1 MANDFNPNM
10 AGLILGE
17 ATMAGAILG
26 EAVQARDEPCMIGTI
41 RRSVLKTAGDLIDG
55 DRARDYGDAYEMHK
69 RIAAGWSQ
77 VLGVDVKAHEVA
89 LCMAWLKISR
99 LVETPSHAD
108 SYVDAVAYM
117 ALAAEI
123 EKRDSA

>member
-1 MANDFNPNM
+1 MANDFGANM
-10 AGLILGE
+10 VGEILGE
-17 ATMAGAILG
+17 AA
-26 EAVQARDEPCMIGTI
+26 QARDEPCMIGTI

>member
-1 MANDFNPNM
+1 MAHDVSANM
-10 AGLILGE
+10 ADFVLGE
-17 ATMAGAILG
+17 AG
-26 EAVQARDEPCMIGTI
+26 QARDESCMIGTV

-55 DRARDYGDAYEMHK
+55 DRARDYGDAFEMHK
-69 RIAAGWSQ
+69 RIASGWSHI
-77 VLGVDVKAHEVA
+77 LGVDVKAHEVA

-99 LVETPSHAD
+99 LVESPSHAD

-123 EKRDSA
+123 EKRDSAKAG